1 MSRVAV
7 VFTGGTISMVVDPA
21 AGGAIPALDGAA
33 ILARTPGLDRI
44 AELVPVDRGMTP
56 ASHWTF
62 ERLLDL
68 AADVR
73 RLAADPAI
81 DGIVVVQGTDTIE
94 ESSFALDLLVE
105 TSKPIVVTG
114 AMRNATDPG
123 YDGPANLRDAVRCAA
138 TPGLIGC
145 GVVVVL
151 AGTIEPAADVT
162 KTHASALDTFCSL
175 NEGRLGRLANDAVI
189 VERPRGPRRPV
200 LATTTAAGPVP
211 IVVATIGLD
220 DGLIGAIRSLRPA
233 GIVVEATGAG
243 NTAAS
248 LLVEAAAAIRD
259 GIPVVLTTRCPSGAA
274 GTGYAFPGGGATW
287 VQAGALLAGTLTGP
301 KARIA
306 LALALGAGL
315 QGTALGTFMAG
326 PESGPTATAGLR
338 LGQAPRR
345 APERKRGTG

>member
-1 MSRVAV
+1 MSRIAV

-21 AGGAIPALDGAA
+21 LGGAIPALDGAA
-33 ILARTPGLDRI
+33 ILARTPSLDQI
-44 AELVPVDRGMTP
+44 AELVLVDRGMIP

-68 AADVR
+68 AGDLR
-73 RLAADPAI
+73 RLAADPSI
-81 DGIVVVQGTDTIE
+81 DGIVLVQGTDTIE
-94 ESSFALDLLVE
+94 ESSFALELLVE

-114 AMRNATDPG
+114 AMRAATDPA

-138 TPGLIGC
+138 TPELSGC

-162 KTHASALDTFCSL
+162 KTHASALDTFRSL
-175 NEGRLGRLANDAVI
+175 NEGRLGRLTDAAVI
-189 VERPRGPRRPV
+189 VERFRGLRRPV

-211 IVVATIGLD
+211 IIVATIGLD

-233 GIVVEATGAG
+233 GIVIEATGAG
-243 NTAAS
+243 NTAAG
-248 LLVEAAAAIRD
+248 LLAEAAGAIRD
-259 GIPVVLTTRCPSGAA
+259 GIPIVLSTRCPSGAA
-274 GTGYAFPGGGATW
+274 GPGYAFPGGGATW
-287 VQAGALLAGTLTGP
+287 IQAGALLAGTLTGP

-315 QGTALGTFMAG
+315 WGTALAAFLAG
-326 PESGPTATAGLR
+326 PESSPPAAADESAWTNA
-338 LGQAPRR
+338 
-345 APERKRGTG
+345 

>member
-1 MSRVAV
+1 MSRIAV
-7 VFTGGTISMVVDPA
+7 VFTGGTISMVVDPT

-44 AELVPVDRGMTP
+44 ADVVPVDRGMIP
-56 ASHWTF
+56 ASHWSF

-68 AADVR
+68 AGDLR
-73 RLAADPAI
+73 GLAADPAI

-94 ESSFALDLLVE
+94 ESSFAFELLVHS
-105 TSKPIVVTG
+105 SKPIVVTG

-138 TPGLIGC
+138 NVGLAGA

-162 KTHASALDTFCSL
+162 KTHASALDTFRSL
-175 NEGRLGRLANDAVI
+175 NEGRLGRLVDDAVI
-189 VERPRGPRRPV
+189 VERSRGPRRPV
-200 LATTTAAGPVP
+200 LATTMAASPVP

-243 NTAAS
+243 NTGAG
-248 LLVEAAAAIRD
+248 LLVEAAGAIRD
-259 GIPVVLTTRCPSGAA
+259 GIPIVLTTRCPSGAA
-274 GTGYAFPGGGATW
+274 GPGYAFPGGGATW
-287 VQAGALLAGTLTGP
+287 VRAGAFLAGTLTGP

-306 LALALGAGL
+306 LSLALGAGL
-315 QGTALGTFMAG
+315 RGTALGSFMAG
-326 PESGPTATAGLR
+326 PESGPEGIAGANP
-338 LGQAPRR
+338 GAG
-345 APERKRGTG
+345 AAAGAGASA